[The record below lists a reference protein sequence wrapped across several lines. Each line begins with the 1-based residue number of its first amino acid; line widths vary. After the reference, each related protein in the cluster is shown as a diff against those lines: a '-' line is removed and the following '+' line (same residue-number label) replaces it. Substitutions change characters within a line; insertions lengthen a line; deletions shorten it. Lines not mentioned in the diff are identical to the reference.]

1 MITNRIFKR
10 TISLA
15 AAFLVLLMSVTLY
28 SSRSEAA
35 NTVVT
40 YNVRNAITGEHLRNY
55 TLQPLAETNNSRA
68 VIGEDN
74 RYVDWSKSGVVKL
87 IFSYYDYNNK
97 LKTGIGSG
105 FVIDSHTIA
114 TAAHCVHGAFDMNVL
129 LFNSDGTLSMNA
141 TPVEYHLP
149 NNYAPYQQE
158 RYLIDYALITVKE
171 DISSYACFNLGVPLD
186 NIININ
192 PTIKVTGFSGDDEND
207 SYSSHT
213 LYTSEGKILSNAYI
227 DAVIDTD
234 YLFAHDADTYGG
246 NSGGPVYIEESR
258 NNRSYNTVIA
268 IHTSSENEPDDEP
281 SYNAS
286 VRITTNIIHFYMNNP
301 NLNWETEE

>member
-1 MITNRIFKR
+1 MTTNRIFKR
-10 TISLA
+10 TFSVF

-55 TLQPLAETNNSRA
+55 TLYQLAESNNSRN
-68 VIGEDN
+68 IIEEN
-74 RYVDWSKSGVVKL
+74 NKYVDWSKSGVVKL
-87 IFSYYDYNNK
+87 IFSYYDYNGN
-97 LKTGIGSG
+97 LKTGAGSG

-114 TAAHCVHGAFDMNVL
+114 TAAHCVHGAFDMKVL
-129 LFNSDGTLSMNA
+129 LFNSDGTISMEP

-149 NNYAPYQQE
+149 NNYADYEQN
-158 RYLIDYALITVKE
+158 RDLIDYALITVKE

-186 NIININ
+186 SIVTVN
-192 PTIKVTGFSGDDEND
+192 PTIKLTGFSGSGENNYD
-207 SYSSHT
+207 TLHT
-213 LYTSEGKILSNAYI
+213 LYTSEGKISNKTTDELLGY
-227 DAVIDTD
+227 DTD
-234 YLFAHDADTYGG
+234 AYFGD
-246 NSGGPVYIEESR
+246 SGGPVYIEESR
-258 NNRSYNTVIA
+258 NTHSYNTVIA
-268 IHTSSENEPDDEP
+268 IHTLGYTDLYGNPT
-281 SYNAS
+281 YNAG